1 MSLPIATERR
11 LLTATEFEAVSRSHY
26 PDLCGLPKPEL
37 IEIARTLREFRD
49 KARDVGRG
57 RRREMRGKAEPR
69 GATPA
74 RDESGLSLK
83 KQVFASAL
91 KRVNKEIGRHDAAA
105 RRPAQGEIARRAL
118 EMKRASRVR
127 HHPSSGRTAHRGMN
141 PVEHDSRMTQVDPR
155 QVGSVSQATRDS
167 QARRDA

>member
-1 MSLPIATERR
+1 MSLPITAERR
-11 LLTATEFEAVSRSHY
+11 LLTEAEFGLVARSHY
-26 PDLCGLPKPEL
+26 PDVCGMPKPEL
-37 IEIARTLREFRD
+37 VEIARRLRAFRD

-69 GATPA
+69 GAAPA

-91 KRVNKEIGRHDAAA
+91 KRVNKEIGRHDAAL

-118 EMKRASRVR
+118 EMKQARRLR
-127 HHPSSGRTAHRGMN
+127 HHPSAGCTARTGMR
-141 PVEHDSRMTQVDPR
+141 PMGHDGATAGVDPR
-155 QVGSVSQATRDS
+155 QAGSVSQATRDS
-167 QARRDA
+167 QARRDG